1 MIITLQDSTHHMVE
15 PESTI
20 GIWIGDNDAEMVDD
34 FDAVISDAELHDGR
48 YSRSEAIKD
57 AMQTHQ
63 TVIEA
68 MDANGFDVSSMS
80 TFEIRSTIR
89 QAILDMD

>member
-1 MIITLQDSTHHMVE
+1 MIITLQDSTHNMVE

-34 FDAVISDAELHDGR
+34 FDDVISDAELHDGR

-57 AMQTHQ
+57 AMQTYQ
-63 TVIEA
+63 AVIEA
-68 MDANGFDVSSMS
+68 MEANEFDVSSMS
-80 TFEIRSTIR
+80 SFEIRSVVR
-89 QAILDMD
+89 QAIIDMD